1 MSVQGI
7 ARRVFFEYAN
17 ILNLSEN
24 AADAFHNH
32 INAMLQVFIACV
44 LRTHSAMGCQG
55 DEPPI
60 V

>member
-7 ARRVFFEYAN
+7 ARWVFFEYAN
-17 ILNLSEN
+17 ILNLPEN
-24 AADAFHNH
+24 AADALHNH

-44 LRTHSAMGCQG
+44 LRPHTAMRCQG
-55 DEPPI
+55 YEPPI